1 MEGGRKGFT
10 VTDEGRSYMTE
21 HADEVTAPWEIVAG
35 REHGAVREMRSLIGQ
50 VAMAA
55 MQVTNAGSDAQ
66 ITQAQRILKD
76 TRRNLYRIL
85 AAEEDG
91 AEAGEAEQGSSAA
104 DERG

>member
-1 MEGGRKGFT
+1 
-10 VTDEGRSYMTE
+10 
-21 HADEVTAPWEIVAG
+21 
-35 REHGAVREMRSLIGQ
+35 
-50 VAMAA
+50 MAA

-91 AEAGEAEQGSSAA
+91 EEASQAGQAEPGSPGDAGSASDAAGE
-104 DERG
+104 RG